1 MRLQAFTAPNI
12 RVPHAFL
19 GRQAGVSPEPFASLN
34 LGLSSGDSAENV
46 AANRARALEFFG
58 SSQAT
63 VCAFHQ
69 IHSARVLDA
78 SPSWFTE
85 EADAAV
91 TDNPALTLIVSV
103 ADCLPILF
111 YDTEAQVIGAAH
123 CGWRGTSQR
132 IASATVRKM
141 VEDYGAKVENIQIA
155 MGMGIRQLHY
165 QVGAEVID
173 AFSSAGFPEHIA
185 YADDTTDDKVDEA
198 GRFRLDVAGA
208 NRWELLEL
216 GIPENNI
223 WDSGLCTFSDPVNF
237 FSYRRDQGTT
247 GRHWAMIKLG

>member
-1 MRLQAFTAPNI
+1 MTLQAFTAPNI

-19 GRQAGVSPEPFASLN
+19 GRQAGVSPAPFASLN
-34 LGLSSGDSAENV
+34 LGLSSGDSEANV
-46 AANRARALEFFG
+46 AANRAKALEFFG
-58 SSQAT
+58 SSQAS

-78 SPSWFTE
+78 SPSWFE
-85 EADAAV
+85 QEADAAV
-91 TDNPALTLIVSV
+91 TNNPALTLIVSV

-111 YDTEAQVIGAAH
+111 YDAEAQVIGAAH
-123 CGWRGTSQR
+123 CGWRGTAQR
-132 IASATVRKM
+132 IASVTVRKM
-141 VEDYGAKVENIQIA
+141 VEDYGATVDNIQIA

-173 AFSSAGFPEHIA
+173 SFNTAGFPDNIA
-185 YADDTTDDKVDEA
+185 YPDEE

-208 NRWELLEL
+208 NRWDLLEA
-216 GIPENNI
+216 GISEAAI
-223 WDSGLCTFSDPVNF
+223 WDSGLCTFSDPINF
-237 FSYRRDQGTT
+237 FSYRRDKGTT